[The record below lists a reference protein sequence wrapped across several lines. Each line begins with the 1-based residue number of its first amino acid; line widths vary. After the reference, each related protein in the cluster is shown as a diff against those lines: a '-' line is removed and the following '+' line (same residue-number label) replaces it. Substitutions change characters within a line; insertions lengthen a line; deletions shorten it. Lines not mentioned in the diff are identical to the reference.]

1 MGTRKKQ
8 TEKSD
13 TMIELEEVLDE
24 VKAAIMTAIA
34 EENRDSG
41 NGDKPRCVGLRLR
54 KNPTIEPYVPL
65 LTSKDLPFMFLIEI
79 TYLWDD
85 VNKFES
91 LDYCLEIYKEFVYGL
106 TFLDEAISY

>member
-1 MGTRKKQ
+1 MGTKKKQ
-8 TEKSD
+8 AEKSD

-54 KNPTIEPYVPL
+54 KKVVQPKLSLKPPL
-65 LTSKDLPFMFLIEI
+65 LLKPLPFL
-79 TYLWDD
+79 
-85 VNKFES
+85 VN
-91 LDYCLEIYKEFVYGL
+91 
-106 TFLDEAISY
+106 